1 VLLLRLLLLPL
12 PLPPLLLPL
21 LQLLLLL
28 LRMLLLLMLMLHMLL
43 CLPLQLLLLSTSQRR
58 GAHCEDQVRSA
69 LTLVLSAAVLMCLA
83 GEVAL
88 LELLHQL
95 PEGGV
100 GARELLLSVHCAF
113 TMLNGPTRKQRN
125 LKLPSLSLRKK

>member
-1 VLLLRLLLLPL
+1 MLLLRLLLLPL

-28 LRMLLLLMLMLHMLL
+28 LRMLLLLMLLLHMLL
-43 CLPLQLLLLSTSQRR
+43 CLPLQLLLLSTSRLLSQQRR
-58 GAHCEDQVRSA
+58 GARCEDQVRSA
-69 LTLVLSAAVLMCLA
+69 LTLVLSVAVLMCLA

-100 GARELLLSVHCAF
+100 GALELLLSGHLAF
-113 TMLNGPTRKQRN
+113 TRWPNGGKPNFQQV
-125 LKLPSLSLRKK
+125 